1 MLRRPLPVLAL
12 LLLAG
17 CGDDKDSPPPRQYWA
32 APKALPDLNYT
43 NEHPLTRSDVQNS
56 ETDALEQFQ
65 ILQINQYRGM
75 VGVPPLARDPAADAL
90 ARAYAKHFT
99 VHDFFGPVNP
109 EGDALTDRA
118 LRASGYALDGASHES
133 ILYTVGPDPGAMFSA
148 FLNSPTDYPY
158 IFATDTNAIGI
169 GIWNSGTLYYV
180 VYNYV
185 TR

>member
-1 MLRRPLPVLAL
+1 MRRLLVVT

-17 CGDDKDSPPPRQYWA
+17 CGDKKDSPPPRQYWA
-32 APKALPDLNYT
+32 APKALPNLTYPND
-43 NEHPLTRSDVQNS
+43 HPLTVGQVQNS

-65 ILQINQYRGM
+65 LIQINQVRQI
-75 VGVPPLARDPAADAL
+75 VGFPLLERDAAADAL

-99 VHDFFGPVNP
+99 VHDYFGPVDP

-118 LRASGYALDGASHES
+118 WRASGYSLDGGNRES
-133 ILYTVGPDPGAMFSA
+133 MLYTTAPDPDAIFNA
-148 FLNSPTDYPY
+148 FLNSPPDAQH
-158 IFATDTNAIGI
+158 IFATDINAVGI
-169 GIWNSGTLYYV
+169 GIWQSGILYYV